1 MKISDAKKLKLI
13 YSSDDTEMKKVHPEY
28 QNDLTVEKG
37 QISMLLPAYSAR
49 FYQVENSSRTHVRL
63 GA

>member
-13 YSSDDTEMKKVHPEY
+13 YSSDDTEMKKGHPGY
-28 QNDLTVEKG
+28 QKDLTVKKG

-49 FYQVENSSRTHVRL
+49 FYQVEK
-63 GA
+63 

>member
-28 QNDLTVEKG
+28 QKDLRVEKG

-49 FYQVENSSRTHVRL
+49 FYQVEK
-63 GA
+63 

>member
-28 QNDLTVEKG
+28 QKDLRVEKG

-49 FYQVENSSRTHVRL
+49 FIRWKNKQRK
-63 GA
+63 